1 MGNWSQPSP
10 AQLLTWWS
18 NYFNFL
24 NDQFEIR
31 RRPIPT
37 TDWSGETWPGVSK
50 YLMCWC
56 VDIVESRLYSSWEI
70 KVMATGSAE
79 NLGDLNQI
87 KYPIRLISKYSDNAT
102 FYRNTLP
109 LPNLYRSNGEFQIQ
123 NIHLQINSL
132 VQYSIIEWCISI
144 QCWHCHVSM

>member
-1 MGNWSQPSP
+1 MLECIKVNMRVYHIMTVTGNGKLISHHSPAQPSP

-79 NLGDLNQI
+79 NLDDLNQI
-87 KYPIRLISKYSDNAT
+87 KYPIRLISKYFDNAT

-109 LPNLYRSNGEFQIQ
+109 LRLPNLSRSKF
-123 NIHLQINSL
+123 
-132 VQYSIIEWCISI
+132 
-144 QCWHCHVSM
+144 